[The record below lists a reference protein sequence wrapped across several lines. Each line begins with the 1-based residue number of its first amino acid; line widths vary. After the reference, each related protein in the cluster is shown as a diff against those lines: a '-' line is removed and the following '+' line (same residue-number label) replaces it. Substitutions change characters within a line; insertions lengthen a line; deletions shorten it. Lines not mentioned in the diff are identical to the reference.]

1 MKRFVL
7 VYNPVSGHATFPRQ
21 LDEII
26 EAFDKRGAMLIP
38 YRTKIDNSGLPDFI
52 REAAPDGV
60 IAAGGD
66 GTLGEVVDYVVRH
79 ELKTPIAVYGSGT
92 SNDFATFL
100 NLTGGMDVKNAYFDR
115 IVSGK
120 TMPVDV
126 GCANGRYFI
135 NVASAGMLT
144 TVAHEVNV
152 RIKNA
157 IGKIAYYIRGIG
169 EVPNFRALPLHIE
182 ADGSEYDVHAY
193 FLLSTAVPQED

>member
-66 GTLGEVVDYVVRH
+66 GTIH
-79 ELKTPIAVYGSGT
+79 EA
-92 SNDFATFL
+92 
-100 NLTGGMDVKNAYFDR
+100 
-115 IVSGK
+115 
-120 TMPVDV
+120 
-126 GCANGRYFI
+126 
-135 NVASAGMLT
+135 
-144 TVAHEVNV
+144 
-152 RIKNA
+152 A
-157 IGKIAYYIRGIG
+157 IGILNSEKKPTLAIIPRGTMN
-169 EVPNFRALPLHIE
+169 EVLWVRWLTMSSAMN
-182 ADGSEYDVHAY
+182 
-193 FLLSTAVPQED
+193 